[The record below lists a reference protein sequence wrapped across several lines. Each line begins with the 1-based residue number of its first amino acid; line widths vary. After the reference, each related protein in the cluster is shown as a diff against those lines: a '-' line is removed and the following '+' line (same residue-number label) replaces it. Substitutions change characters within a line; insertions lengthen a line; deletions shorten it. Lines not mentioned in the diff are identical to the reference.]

1 MRLFVA
7 VNLPQELR
15 QQLYTAAAPLR
26 RADLPLRWTRP
37 EALHLTLRFLGET
50 APAALDDITRA
61 VSGAAALAAPFL
73 LRVSGTGAFPSL
85 RRPRVVWVGTDDAP
99 ELLRLHEELD
109 LALEPL
115 GFAPEPAPFRPH
127 LTLGRVRRGAERSA
141 ELRRLPELLSGIR
154 FEAALPV
161 RSIELMRSHLATG
174 GSRYEV
180 VQAFPL
186 G

>member
-1 MRLFVA
+1 V
-7 VNLPQELR
+7 QK
-15 QQLYTAAAPLR
+15 QLYTAVAPLR

-37 EALHLTLRFLGET
+37 EALHLTLKFLGET
-50 APAALDDITRA
+50 APEALDDITR
-61 VSGAAALAAPFL
+61 VISEAAALTAPFT
-73 LRVSGTGAFPSL
+73 LRLHGTGAFPSL
-85 RRPRVVWVGTDDAP
+85 ARPRVLWIGADPAP
-99 ELLRLHEELD
+99 ELLRLQAEMGH
-109 LALEPL
+109 ALEPL
-115 GFAPEPAPFRPH
+115 GFAPEPGPFRPH

-141 ELRRLPELLSGIR
+141 ELRRLPELLSGVR

-161 RSIELMRSHLATG
+161 PSLELMRSHLAPE